1 MINKPRVKDFNYDMD
16 LDFIDDNF
24 KLDNIPELNI
34 DFSDID
40 QALNLNFNDDDFN
53 IDYDLIDTTL
63 TDDTLL
69 AFNIDE
75 A

>member
-24 KLDNIPELNI
+24 KLDDIPELNI